1 MVPTTIINNNPVGA
15 MRQKC
20 KTYNKIVRVL
30 DKLGY
35 KYKKEGATC
44 SFETDTFEYLI
55 FIDEETE
62 TLSIK
67 EYVMG
72 LKGKLTKEEFEMALD
87 VTKHF
92 HKEYDGEWND
102 GISYFYSPAYCLK
115 GIRTIPQDQMDK
127 IIEEFFE
134 AYSFMAANAC
144 MVTDDTIPWQSP

>member
-35 KYKKEGATC
+35 KYKKEGAIC

-62 TLSIK
+62 TFSIN

-92 HKEYDGEWND
+92 HKEYNGEWND
-102 GISYFYSPAYCLK
+102 GISYFYSPA
-115 GIRTIPQDQMDK
+115 
-127 IIEEFFE
+127 
-134 AYSFMAANAC
+134 
-144 MVTDDTIPWQSP
+144 

>member
-1 MVPTTIINNNPVGA
+1 
-15 MRQKC
+15 MRQKS
-20 KTYNKIVRVL
+20 KTYNKIARVL

-35 KYKKEGATC
+35 KYKKEGAIC
-44 SFETDTFEYLI
+44 SFETNTFEYLI
-55 FIDEETE
+55 YIDEETE
-62 TLSIK
+62 TFSIN

-72 LKGKLTKEEFEMALD
+72 LKGNLTKEEFEMALD

-92 HKEYDGEWND
+92 HNEYDGDWNE

>member
-1 MVPTTIINNNPVGA
+1 
-15 MRQKC
+15 MRPKC

-35 KYKKEGATC
+35 KYKKEGAIC

-62 TLSIK
+62 TFSIN

-102 GISYFYSPAYCLK
+102 GISYFNSPAYCLK